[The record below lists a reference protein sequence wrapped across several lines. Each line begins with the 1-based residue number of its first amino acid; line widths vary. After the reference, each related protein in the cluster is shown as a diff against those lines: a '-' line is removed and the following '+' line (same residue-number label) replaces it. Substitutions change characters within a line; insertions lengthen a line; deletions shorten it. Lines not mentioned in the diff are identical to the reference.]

1 VIPTL
6 SDARKK
12 KKSGEGSCAGA
23 YYVVEREVE
32 RDLRYRGEQ
41 ATAFCSKNSMQHA
54 FWTLLVIMD
63 GNGRKNPISTSVS
76 IFFGGNGSEF
86 GKYGFENG
94 IGICGHTETDKYGWR
109 TKKLN

>member
-32 RDLRYRGEQ
+32 RDMRYGEHV
-41 ATAFCSKNSMQHA
+41 AAFCSKMACN
-54 FWTLLVIMD
+54 T
-63 GNGRKNPISTSVS
+63 P
-76 IFFGGNGSEF
+76 FGH
-86 GKYGFENG
+86 Y
-94 IGICGHTETDKYGWR
+94 W
-109 TKKLN
+109 